1 MKKTI
6 TILGSLLIAGTS
18 LFSCSDDY
26 LETSPTETISNPDAT
41 YKVNGLYNMMINT
54 GTGGTTGHD
63 DYGQKGYDV
72 FMDLIQSDVVL
83 DGTTYGWYSNIAN
96 YTAPTDFTN
105 NSNYTPWRYYYRV
118 IYGANDIIDDL
129 GGNDLTTFASTNDK
143 YAYGQAKAMRAYAY
157 FYLLQLFTP
166 SYNASEEA
174 IPVYTSKFPTGVSNP
189 KSTQGEIYDLII
201 SDLKQ
206 AEELLADFTRNNKA
220 KVNKDVVAGLLAYT
234 YAAIGENTLAST
246 EAAKIVNSGY
256 PITSKNDVAYDP
268 ENLGTN
274 VGFNNLATPSWL
286 WGFDIT
292 TENGMD
298 LISWWGQMDIFTYS
312 YSWVGDTK
320 SIDVNLRNS
329 IRPDDVRLKQFEI
342 VPGYNNTYI
351 ATGKFFAP
359 SRVEGG
365 QRVVE
370 TDYLFMRADEFH
382 LLYAETLAK
391 SGQEATAKS
400 VLKNF
405 LSQRVTDTS
414 FVDALSGQALVDEIY
429 MQTRLELW
437 GEGKSYLAMRRNN
450 KPVVRGSSHL
460 FYAGETIS
468 LGDERLYFKIPQA
481 EILDNPH
488 F

>member
-1 MKKTI
+1 M
-6 TILGSLLIAGTS
+6 
-18 LFSCSDDY
+18 FSCQDDY
-26 LETSPTETISNPDAT
+26 LETSPTETIANPDAA

-63 DYGQKGYDV
+63 DFGQKGYDI

-96 YTAPTDFTN
+96 YSATVDFTN
-105 NSNYTPWRYYYRV
+105 NVNYTPWRYYYRM
-118 IYGANDIIDDL
+118 IYATNDIIDDL
-129 GGNDLTTFASTNDK
+129 GGNDLTEFASVEERH
-143 YAYGQAKAMRAYAY
+143 AFGQAKAMRAYAY
-157 FYLLQLFTP
+157 FYLLQLYTP

-174 IPVYTSKFPTGVSNP
+174 IPVYVSKFPVGAANP
-189 KSTQGEIYDLII
+189 KSTQGEVYDLII
-201 SDLKQ
+201 NDLKQ
-206 AEELLADFTRNNKA
+206 ADELLADFTRNNKA
-220 KVNKDVVAGLLAYT
+220 KVDKNVIAGLLAYT
-234 YAAIGENTLAST
+234 YAAIGENTLAAT
-246 EAAKIVNSGY
+246 EAAKIVNSSY
-256 PITSKNDVAYDP
+256 PITSRDQVAYP
-268 ENLGTN
+268 GTGS
-274 VGFNNLATPSWL
+274 GFNNLETPSWL

-329 IRPDDVRLKQFEI
+329 IRPDDVRLNQFQVI
-342 VPGYNNTYI
+342 PFYNGTYLG
-351 ATGKFFAP
+351 TGKFFAP
-359 SRVEGG
+359 AREEGG
-365 QRVVE
+365 QRVID
-370 TDYLFMRADEFH
+370 TDYVFMRSDEFH

-405 LSQRVTDTS
+405 LNQRVDDTS
-414 FVDALSGQALVDEIY
+414 FVDALSGQALIDEIY

-437 GEGKSYLAMRRNN
+437 GEGKAYLALRRNN
-450 KPVVRGSSHL
+450 KAVVRGSSHL
-460 FYAGETIS
+460 FYAGETIPS
-468 LGDERLYFKIPQA
+468 GDQKLYLKIPQA